1 MHVMPKEGETGYE
14 AVPVRS
20 PHIQEWNVEDVIQW
34 TGDLKLKQDYSAV
47 LRENDIDGEV
57 LKTISQHLNSGEAE
71 ATLWT
76 SFLNANVHLLGDRIR
91 ITAGFRDLLRPI
103 ETVTVENMKRSNG
116 FNKSISFNKSSK
128 APGNKSVSPGAP
140 QQKSFGAINPTFV
153 DNPLAT
159 RQPGASAEW
168 SSAHQLEDD
177 SHNQFGA
184 VRDSFS
190 GMLIR
195 ETLWRW
201 RRHLKLVAV
210 VLAAA
215 LLYEFSMRLYTAGY
229 SSFFNWLPLAV
240 GYACVGVMTPWW
252 VFLSLTEH
260 NTEEKNRCAQELRSY
275 ACFASTGL
283 AVTSFFGFNT
293 TPYEVRLC

>member
-1 MHVMPKEGETGYE
+1 MPKEGETGYE

-20 PHIQEWNVEDVIQW
+20 PHIQDWNVEDVIQW
-34 TGDLKLKQDYSAV
+34 TGDLNLKQDYSAV

-57 LKTISQHLNSGEAE
+57 LKTISQHLDSGEAE

-76 SFLNANVHLLGDRIR
+76 SFLNANVHSLGDRIR
-91 ITAGFRDLLRPI
+91 ITAGCRDLMRPI
-103 ETVTVENMKRSNG
+103 ETVTVGNMKRSGGFGG
-116 FNKSISFNKSSK
+116 FNKSISFNKSIGK
-128 APGNKSVSPGAP
+128 KSVLPGAP

-153 DNPLAT
+153 ENPLAT
-159 RQPGASAEW
+159 RQPGSSAEW
-168 SSAHQLEDD
+168 SSTHQLEDEDD
-177 SHNQFGA
+177 SHNQSGA
-184 VRDSFS
+184 VRDSCS

-240 GYACVGVMTPWW
+240 GYACLGVLTPWW
-252 VFLSLTEH
+252 VFLSLDSN